1 MRALDCQAPEAHE
14 ETMHFAADSD
24 DELIAKI
31 QQHRDE
37 YHSEVTDDQIRE
49 MVTSSAYD
57 E

>member
-37 YHSEVTDDQIRE
+37 YHTEVTDDQIKE
-49 MVTSSAYD
+49 MVASSAYD